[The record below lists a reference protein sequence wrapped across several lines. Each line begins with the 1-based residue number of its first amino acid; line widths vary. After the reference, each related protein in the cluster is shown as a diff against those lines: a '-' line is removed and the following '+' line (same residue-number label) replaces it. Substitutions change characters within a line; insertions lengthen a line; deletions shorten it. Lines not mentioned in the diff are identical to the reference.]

1 MFDQLPWETRPQ
13 VLENTF
19 AEITWKKGVLKL
31 PRLGYLE
38 VDEMNEI
45 AKVDPNNGPYMLT
58 MSKANELAV
67 ATELSPR
74 YCYSL
79 LARFYTRDIGAK
91 VELTEDEENIAIRHS
106 ALVGDYLGQIHTMQ
120 NRVRI
125 RAATVILNRIVPG
138 WAEEKTRRL
147 PKELTAQIYEFYL
160 EEERGMDKPTT
171 PEEDMKEL
179 DEQLGKLREVS
190 LIATGQTGSG
200 AIGSASGSGPAPP
213 SSVASDSDASL
224 VTTSSRPSKRA
235 TKPKGAASTRKSS
248 ESRNSHGF
256 KPKPTETETSSASL
270 SS

>member
-1 MFDQLPWETRPQ
+1 MFDQLPWETKPQ
-13 VLENTF
+13 TLENAF
-19 AEITWKKGVLKL
+19 GEITWKGGVLKL

-58 MSKANELAV
+58 MNKANELAV

-79 LARFYTRDIGAK
+79 LARFYTRDLGAK

-106 ALVGDYLGQIHTMQ
+106 GLVGEYLGQIHTMQ
-120 NRVRI
+120 NRVKI
-125 RAATVILNRIVPG
+125 RAATVILNRVVPG
-138 WAEEKTRRL
+138 WPEEKTLKL
-147 PKELTAQIYEFYL
+147 PKELIAQVHEFYL

-171 PEEDMKEL
+171 PEEDMAAL

-190 LIATGQTGSG
+190 SIAAGRTGSAATGN
-200 AIGSASGSGPAPP
+200 ANASGPAPP
-213 SSVASDSDASL
+213 SSVASDSAGSPE
-224 VTTSSRPSKRA
+224 TTSSRPSKRA
-235 TKPKGAASTRKSS
+235 TKPRGNASTRKSS
-248 ESRNSHGF
+248 GSHNSPGF
-256 KPKPTETETSSASL
+256 KPKPTETETSSTSL